1 VQVKWLPATRSL
13 PPLLRG
19 DLEQAE
25 FELRCGWR
33 ELLGEFTAQEIWE
46 MRRKGDF
53 WVAQPVREGHEL
65 VEGPNGRGGR
75 P

>member
-1 VQVKWLPATRSL
+1 MDDQNRRRWEVKDTILS
-13 PPLLRG
+13 
-19 DLEQAE
+19 D
-25 FELRCGWR
+25 WR

-53 WVAQPVREGHEL
+53 WVALPVREGHEL
-65 VEGPNGRGGR
+65 IEGPNGRGGR